1 MDGIKLPAEI
11 ERDNLNVRMDRI
23 ERMIDLLIEQLS
35 TEPDCV
41 DEAKDDNK
49 LLGVREASIYYRV
62 SPKTIY
68 NWVYMRKIP
77 FRKLNGKLLFDVDDF
92 KNYRK

>member
-23 ERMIDLLIEQLS
+23 ERKIDFLIEQLS

-49 LLGVREASIYYRV
+49 LLGVHEASIYYRV

-68 NWVYMRKIP
+68 NWVC
-77 FRKLNGKLLFDVDDF
+77 LLYTSPSPRDS
-92 KNYRK
+92 